1 MGFVWP
7 LHDVLY
13 GNEEKE
19 RQPVQSFVDEIE
31 KYPGLKEIAIGIEG
45 IIVSRGSHASGVIFF
60 DEDPYQYA
68 CFMRTPSGDVITQ
81 YDLSWD
87 EYCGLTKYDWL
98 LTSVQ
103 DKIITAI
110 NLLQKDGLLPSNM
123 SLREV
128 YNRYLS
134 PEVMDFNDP
143 KIWDAI
149 DTGNILDMFQF
160 DSMVGSQGIQQ
171 VQPRSLDDLSNT
183 NGIIR
188 LMTQPGEERPLD
200 KFVRYKNDISLWYKE
215 MRKAGLTEAE
225 QHIMERH
232 MRSSYGLAISQ
243 ECIMW
248 SLMDKDIC
256 NFSLAEANA
265 ARKVISK
272 KKMDKLPALHKQ
284 ILDTAKSQALGKY
297 VWDYV
302 VSPSAGYGF
311 SDIHSQFYSMVGFQT
326 AYLATHF
333 NPIYWDC
340 ACLIVNS
347 GAISGGSPNYAK
359 IAKAIG
365 EIQSA
370 GVKIALVDINKS
382 DLTFTPNP
390 TNNTIIYG
398 LKGILNV
405 GDDIVQDTI
414 NKRPYTSI
422 KDYYNKV
429 HPNKQAMI
437 SLIKGGAFDAMED
450 RKFAMAWFIWETCD
464 KKKKLTL
471 SNLSGLIKHNLMP
484 ERTEEEKTARRVFE
498 FNRYLKKVC
507 ANSNKDIY
515 ILDARAIDFLTEMGY
530 ENLIHSKDS
539 VAIMGAKDWNAKYQK
554 WMEVLRNWLNENK
567 DEVLNNLN
575 KSIFLTDWDKYAQGT
590 YSDWEMAALCFY
602 YHPHVLT
609 NVNNERYG
617 FEDFTQLPKEP
628 VIEDTYNIHGH
639 TVNIFKIA
647 RLAGTCIAKDKMHH
661 TISLLTTSGVVNV
674 KFVKDQFAYFDK
686 QISQRNPDG
695 TKTVV
700 EKSWFTRGNLLIVQ
714 GIRSGD
720 TFISKK
726 YSRTAGHRLAKITRV
741 NSDNSLEIQE
751 ERAQGDYED
760 EE

>member
-1 MGFVWP
+1 MNLAYRWP
-7 LHDVLY
+7 
-13 GNEEKE
+13 
-19 RQPVQSFVDEIE
+19 I
-31 KYPGLKEIAIGIEG
+31 
-45 IIVSRGSHASGVIFF
+45 
-60 DEDPYQYA
+60 
-68 CFMRTPSGDVITQ
+68 
-81 YDLSWD
+81 
-87 EYCGLTKYDWL
+87 
-98 LTSVQ
+98 
-103 DKIITAI
+103 
-110 NLLQKDGLLPSNM
+110 
-123 SLREV
+123 
-128 YNRYLS
+128 
-134 PEVMDFNDP
+134 
-143 KIWDAI
+143 
-149 DTGNILDMFQF
+149 
-160 DSMVGSQGIQQ
+160 
-171 VQPRSLDDLSNT
+171 
-183 NGIIR
+183 
-188 LMTQPGEERPLD
+188 
-200 KFVRYKNDISLWYKE
+200 
-215 MRKAGLTEAE
+215 
-225 QHIMERH
+225 
-232 MRSSYGLAISQ
+232 
-243 ECIMW
+243 
-248 SLMDKDIC
+248 
-256 NFSLAEANA
+256 
-265 ARKVISK
+265 
-272 KKMDKLPALHKQ
+272 
-284 ILDTAKSQALGKY
+284 
-297 VWDYV
+297 
-302 VSPSAGYGF
+302 
-311 SDIHSQFYSMVGFQT
+311 
-326 AYLATHF
+326 
-333 NPIYWDC
+333 IYWNT
-340 ACLIVNS
+340 ACLIVDT
-347 GAISGGSPNYAK
+347 GGSENIEGNKSTNYDKLARG
-359 IAKAIG
+359 IG
-365 EIQSA
+365 KMRSA
-370 GVKIALVDINKS
+370 GIKISLPDINKS
-382 DLTFTPNP
+382 SYTFKPDVE
-390 TNNTIIYG
+390 NNQVLFG
-398 LKGILNV
+398 LRGMLNV
-405 GDDIVQDTI
+405 GEDVINDTI

-484 ERTEEEKTARRVFE
+484 ERTEEDKTARRVFE

-539 VAIMGAKDWNAKYQK
+539 VAVMGAKDWNAKYQK

-567 DEVLNNLN
+567 DEVLDNLN

-617 FEDFTQLPKEP
+617 FEDFAQLPKEP

-720 TFISKK
+720 TFMCKK